1 MDALSPAAAFAKSL
15 KTYGNV
21 TFGEN
26 SKQQTRRAVVN
37 FDEQTFIATCTPSS
51 PAYNADVCNYTEITS
66 EIFKVGEVWINRE
79 LVHKALT
86 LIADRHGWTVAKDKH
101 YLFCNRFGPPRGGR
115 NFVDGDLKAN
125 CTLRLVLKAL
135 VKVAYIPGSSQNK
148 LIDGV
153 LKKPTWNYKRDWDQP
168 VELDTKTCTTHGG
181 QCCPGRQNKVAT
193 AKRAGAYVERM
204 PNNALFSLVL
214 NSLFVGIYFSNSI
227 TDTFNLC

>member
-1 MDALSPAAAFAKSL
+1 M
-15 KTYGNV
+15 
-21 TFGEN
+21 
-26 SKQQTRRAVVN
+26 
-37 FDEQTFIATCTPSS
+37 
-51 PAYNADVCNYTEITS
+51 
-66 EIFKVGEVWINRE
+66 GEVWINRE

-148 LIDGV
+148 LIDGT
-153 LKKPTWNYKRDWDQP
+153 LKRPTWNYKRDWDQP
-168 VELDTKTCTTHGG
+168 VELDMKTCTTHGG

-204 PNNALFSLVL
+204 PNNALFSLCNTLERTGKV
-214 NSLFVGIYFSNSI
+214 SASIIKDVIGPVWPKAKGITKHDVWNMRVKVQKLMPIFRKSNGDYEEFKQVVNASELLRGIDNEESI
-227 TDTFNLC
+227 NDDGC